1 MSRLFALEFSSI
13 GSALEVRTGIST
25 GGRTS
30 HSKLLPRMNEGKAS
44 GIHGFEHAHPKWNLI
59 QEIETQIKSAFE
71 EQNGMS
77 GSSSHTYLP
86 SQPRKR
92 QQNCIVQALDGR
104 LYRSYKVTLLLFS
117 NIGMHICVNTILF

>member
-1 MSRLFALEFSSI
+1 MSRPFALEFSSI
-13 GSALEVRTGIST
+13 GSALEVIST

-30 HSKLLPRMNEGKAS
+30 HSKLLPRKNEGKAS

-59 QEIETQIKSAFE
+59 QESETLIKRAFV

-86 SQPRKR
+86 SQPSKR
-92 QQNCIVQALDGR
+92 QQNYIVQALDGR
-104 LYRSYKVTLLLFS
+104 LCRSYNVTLLLFS
-117 NIGMHICVNTILF
+117 NIGMHICVNINLF